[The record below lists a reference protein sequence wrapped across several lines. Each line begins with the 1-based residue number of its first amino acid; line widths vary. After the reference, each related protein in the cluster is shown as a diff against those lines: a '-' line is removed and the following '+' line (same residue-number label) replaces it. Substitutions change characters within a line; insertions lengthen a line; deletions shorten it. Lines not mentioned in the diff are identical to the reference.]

1 MKNRQ
6 NKNSIEAQ
14 GLSAGEIRELRE
26 KERID
31 SVYLEPPATKK
42 AVFTTVNFIVA
53 FVCGAVIL
61 VALYYAAFLTGY
73 LRSLLMPSL
82 YAVDDSSGFLTDF
95 VTGVLNILLF
105 AVIAVLFDFVLNI
118 NYSGHGRPKEAW
130 GRYIKFIL
138 PAAFGSCLV
147 YAVIHHLTAGGSF
160 RVSGSILSQIFYY
173 VTEIAVVPAANIL
186 LFLVLPSAVIQMLLT
201 VVSDTKE
208 RTELPLIIA
217 TTLIM
222 TAGLLGITPNHIE
235 LYGNGIFAFTL
246 MQSAACS
253 LLYHRT
259 NVIRAPILLYAGVS
273 AFYLALAALLN
284 SIMI

>member
-160 RVSGSILSQIFYY
+160 RVSG
-173 VTEIAVVPAANIL
+173 
-186 LFLVLPSAVIQMLLT
+186 AVIQMLLT

>member
-6 NKNSIEAQ
+6 NKNSSEAQ

-82 YAVDDSSGFLTDF
+82 YAVDDSSGFLTD
-95 VTGVLNILLF
+95 
-105 AVIAVLFDFVLNI
+105 LNI